1 MKSPGTLINTEDA
14 LPTATDSDSV
24 ISRFE
29 SLYPSLAHGHEVGMC
44 PNEVRMRRREAD
56 AQALLFFARPAN
68 PHEYADL
75 AQQHTVTK

>member
-29 SLYPSLAHGHEVGMC
+29 SLYPSARVSVEMLKPFSVTLEKSRDSGVL
-44 PNEVRMRRREAD
+44 
-56 AQALLFFARPAN
+56 ALLL
-68 PHEYADL
+68 Y
-75 AQQHTVTK
+75 QYYVTLPRSNSEQKS